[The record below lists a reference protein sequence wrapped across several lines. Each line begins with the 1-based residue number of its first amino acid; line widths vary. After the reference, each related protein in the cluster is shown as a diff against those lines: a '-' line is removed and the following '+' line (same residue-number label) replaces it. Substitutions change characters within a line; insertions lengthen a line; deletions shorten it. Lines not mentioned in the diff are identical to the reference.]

1 MTALT
6 TESRQ
11 TLAASL
17 ASTGLKVFQT
27 PPSTPKPPCI
37 VLVPDTPWVTSS
49 RIGSHLNYRARWR
62 VLVVITPRVSRNN
75 DVTQLDVENAVESV
89 LTHIPAG
96 FEVEQVGPPQYTD
109 VGAQGT
115 VVTTEIAV
123 SAHMKE

>member
-11 TLAASL
+11 TLATAMQ
-17 ASTGLKVFQT
+17 ATGLKVFQT
-27 PPSTPKPPCI
+27 PPSIPKAPCI
-37 VLVPDTPWVTSS
+37 TITPDTPWLTTG
-49 RIGSHLNYRARWR
+49 RIGSHLNYRVRWR
-62 VLVVITPRVSRNN
+62 ILVVTAPRVSRNN
-75 DVTQLDVENAVESV
+75 DVTQLDVENAIESA
-89 LTHIPAG
+89 LRHIPAG

>member
-11 TLAASL
+11 ALATALAA
-17 ASTGLKVFQT
+17 TGLKVFQT
-27 PPSTPKPPCI
+27 PPSIPKPPCI
-37 VLVPDTPWVTSS
+37 VLTPDTPWLVTG
-49 RIGSHLNYRARWR
+49 RIGSNLNYRVRWR
-62 VLVVITPRVSRNN
+62 ILVVTAPRVSRNN
-75 DVTQLDVENAVESV
+75 DVTQLDVENAIESA
-89 LTHIPAG
+89 LRHIPAG

-123 SAHMKE
+123 SALMKE